1 MRLVKDILKAKGHD
15 VWSVESSASVY
26 DAVHLLAEKAIGAL
40 AVIDDGNLIGIISER
55 DYARLIILKGKSS
68 EDTPVRDIMTSDV
81 ITGSPSDEIE
91 KCMSLMTEKRIRHL
105 PIIDDGELIGMISLG
120 DLVRAVIAEQQSTI
134 VDLEKY
140 ISGQV

>member
-91 KCMSLMTEKRIRHL
+91 K
-105 PIIDDGELIGMISLG
+105 
-120 DLVRAVIAEQQSTI
+120 
-134 VDLEKY
+134 
-140 ISGQV
+140 